1 MAVAATWDNLGGSAD
16 DLVVR
21 RDPEALVADYLAT
34 RSSDLKDMVILEFA
48 STVERIARRYAIHE
62 PVDDLVQVGYIG
74 LLNALSKFDPNAGVR
89 FTTYATHL
97 VTGEIKHYLRDRAQT
112 IRQPAWLQEVKHKIR
127 KAATQLQAT
136 NGSLPTAHQI
146 AHATGLP
153 VSQVEDILAQQDV
166 SKLVSLDAATMED
179 EDGDN
184 ELERL
189 SAGIL
194 EPEQLDVEERM
205 VLAEAIKK
213 LRDLEQEVLVL
224 FHFESLSQTEIA
236 HRLGISCNYVSHILR
251 QSLSKLRRILAE
263 EERQDRILQAEF
275 GQVESVVD
283 PGTGVY
289 DAAYFTNRLNEE
301 VHRHSGNAPI
311 SVVMISF
318 QGLSSLRAFFGAE
331 GVEEFMHDAAGL
343 IKGSVRALD
352 IVCRSGDADF
362 GVILPQTGE
371 NAVVVRDRF
380 RSKLSSWVSTRVAG
394 AVQIRYAVGCAT
406 APGDARSAK
415 ELVAA
420 ATASAWAGEQAA

>member
-1 MAVAATWDNLGGSAD
+1 MAATWDNLGGSAD
-16 DLVVR
+16 DLALR

-34 RSSDLKDMVILEFA
+34 RSNDLKDMVILEFA
-48 STVERIARRYAIHE
+48 PTVERIARRYAINE
-62 PVDDLVQVGYIG
+62 PVDDLIQVGYIG

-97 VTGEIKHYLRDRAQT
+97 VTGEIKHYLRDRSQT
-112 IRQPAWLQEVKHKIR
+112 IRQPAWLQEVRHKIR
-127 KAATQLQAT
+127 KAVTQLQAS
-136 NGSLPTAHQI
+136 NGALPTAHQI

-153 VSQVEDILAQQDV
+153 MSQVEDILAQQDI

-179 EDGDN
+179 EDGDT

-236 HRLGISCNYVSHILR
+236 HRLSISCNYVSHILR

-263 EERQDRILQAEF
+263 EERQDRILRAEF
-275 GQVESVVD
+275 GQIESVVD

-289 DAAYFTNRLNEE
+289 DSTYFHNRLNEE
-301 VHRHSGNAPI
+301 VHRHSGNAPV
-311 SVVMISF
+311 SVVMVSF
-318 QGLSSLRAFFGAE
+318 QGLSSLRAFFGSE
-331 GVEEFMHDAAGL
+331 GVEEFMHDAAAL

-352 IVCRSGDADF
+352 IVCRSGDAEF
-362 GVILPQTGE
+362 GIILPQTGE
-371 NAVVVRDRF
+371 NAFVVRDRF
-380 RSKLSSWVSTRVAG
+380 RSKLNSWVSTRVAG
-394 AVQIRYAVGCAT
+394 AAQIRYAVGSAT
-406 APGDARSAK
+406 APGDARTAK

-420 ATASAWAGEQAA
+420 ATASAWSGEQAA